1 MLAKKCDRC
10 GSYFDIDSCDSFKY
24 NSIELCSF
32 SYEDDSISECE
43 HFDLCPDC
51 IDSLNWWLGVFK
63 NETEKS
69 DSN

>member
-10 GSYFDIDSCDSFKY
+10 GCCFDLEPCNSVKY
-24 NSIELCSF
+24 DAMELCSF
-32 SYEDDSISECE
+32 SYEDGVSECE

-51 IDSLNWWLGVFK
+51 INSLNWWLGVFK
-63 NETEKS
+63 NEPQKS

>member
-10 GSYFDIDSCDSFKY
+10 GLYFDIEPCESDKY
-24 NSIELCSF
+24 NAIELGSF
-32 SYEDDSISECE
+32 SYEDGMYECE

-51 IDSLNWWLGVFK
+51 INSLNWWLGVFK
-63 NETEKS
+63 NEPQKS